1 MPSGSCTTSFIS
13 TMKGEA
19 PVRRLNI
26 SRVTRMPSFTWNQ
39 ADLVECLGV
48 VPRVA
53 EHAVK
58 HTFVVVREGYA
69 SS

>member
-1 MPSGSCTTSFIS
+1 
-13 TMKGEA
+13 MK
-19 PVRRLNI
+19 RRCGGLNI
-26 SRVTRMPSFTWNQ
+26 SWVTRMPSFTWNQ